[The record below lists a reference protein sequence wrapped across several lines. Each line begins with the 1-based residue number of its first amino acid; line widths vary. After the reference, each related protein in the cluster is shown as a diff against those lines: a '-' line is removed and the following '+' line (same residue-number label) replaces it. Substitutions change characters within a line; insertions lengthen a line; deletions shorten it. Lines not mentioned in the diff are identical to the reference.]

1 MLRDRTCL
9 LTVGLVVLLCTAGWA
24 KDTKPKLA
32 LTDTV
37 TKDGITWQFSG
48 KAQVGQFVNGDYYVV
63 GPVTVVAIT
72 PKPGPGRNGSVL
84 NLPPDQGRSPF
95 DDRAEGERYDSG
107 LRAEPPVPMHPG
119 DALIS
124 SISVEQVGDLP
135 APLRPGDKSLSPV
148 RTVSVLTCLD
158 KPVPADAFRPSYCRK
173 PRGPGEPAQTPS
185 IYLARNLRWN
195 LLPRLARPRR
205 NPNPAEYTEH
215 SCPWSCTA
223 TGVPDLAKWAGMY
236 RRPWLDVCFFG
247 FDAPIAYMPDYGREL
262 GRAAGIS
269 TLLLMLDF
277 PRQQKEQLL
286 VNVVQRGIDL
296 WGILEAGYPGWQAH
310 GGHGSGRKWP
320 IVFAGLMLGDK
331 EMQSPL
337 HKHPNA
343 KFGEDMQT
351 IYGKGWTGDTALYG
365 GHLGPDGE
373 KAGGPGWGAY
383 EHLQPRAWKSMMN
396 EDYRRCCTSLA
407 WVGEALAIRLLQ
419 AQQVW
424 DHPAFFDYVDR
435 WMTED
440 DTEAVKIIKEQTGQD
455 YAQPYQRQRQ
465 CWDPFVEEM
474 WAQYRPLASAPRAR
488 LQPARSPHPRSQ

>member
-185 IYLARNLRWN
+185 VYLAGTSDGTCCPGSPARGATRI
-195 LLPRLARPRR
+195 PRSIRSIPVPGPAPRPECRTSQNGRR
-205 NPNPAEYTEH
+205 
-215 SCPWSCTA
+215 C
-223 TGVPDLAKWAGMY
+223 TGVPGSTSASSASTHPSHTCRTMAASSAE
-236 RRPWLDVCFFG
+236 RP
-247 FDAPIAYMPDYGREL
+247 
-262 GRAAGIS
+262 
-269 TLLLMLDF
+269 
-277 PRQQKEQLL
+277 
-286 VNVVQRGIDL
+286 
-296 WGILEAGYPGWQAH
+296 GY
-310 GGHGSGRKWP
+310 
-320 IVFAGLMLGDK
+320 L
-331 EMQSPL
+331 
-337 HKHPNA
+337 
-343 KFGEDMQT
+343 
-351 IYGKGWTGDTALYG
+351 
-365 GHLGPDGE
+365 
-373 KAGGPGWGAY
+373 
-383 EHLQPRAWKSMMN
+383 
-396 EDYRRCCTSLA
+396 RCC
-407 WVGEALAIRLLQ
+407 
-419 AQQVW
+419 
-424 DHPAFFDYVDR
+424 
-435 WMTED
+435 
-440 DTEAVKIIKEQTGQD
+440 
-455 YAQPYQRQRQ
+455 
-465 CWDPFVEEM
+465 
-474 WAQYRPLASAPRAR
+474 
-488 LQPARSPHPRSQ
+488 